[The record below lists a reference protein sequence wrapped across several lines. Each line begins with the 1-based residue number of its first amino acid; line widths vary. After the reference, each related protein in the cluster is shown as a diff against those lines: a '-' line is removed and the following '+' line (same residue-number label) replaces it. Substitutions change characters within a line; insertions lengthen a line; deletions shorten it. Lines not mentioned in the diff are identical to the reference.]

1 MVTAQEHDLHQ
12 VVILI
17 DQLNMFIGG
26 KRASASRLNLR
37 SAGGFP
43 EDFAWRLNYARF
55 ISHLAGDRV
64 IQHALLV
71 GSRSPSL
78 DSAPTTPEEAWFTA
92 ITHKR
97 DRSNK
102 EKAVDTEI
110 VARGVEFALTYP
122 PATLVIASGDR
133 NVLPLVTTAQRY
145 GWYVE
150 IAAFFSTCSSELR
163 GVADR
168 VRYLD
173 GALDRIGYRKAKVVS
188 S

>member
-1 MVTAQEHDLHQ
+1 MNKKHDLKR

-37 SAGGFP
+37 WAGGSP
-43 EDFAWRLNYARF
+43 EDQAFRLDYTGL
-55 ISHLAGDRV
+55 ISHLADDRV

-78 DSAPTTPEEAWFTA
+78 DSAPTAPEEAWFTA

-110 VARGVEFALTYP
+110 VARGVEFTLSNPA
-122 PATLVIASGDR
+122 ATLVIASGDR

-150 IAAFFSTCSSELR
+150 IAAFFPTCSSELR
-163 GVADR
+163 GAADR

-173 GALDRIGYRKAKVVS
+173 GALDRIGYRQTKVVLS
-188 S
+188 